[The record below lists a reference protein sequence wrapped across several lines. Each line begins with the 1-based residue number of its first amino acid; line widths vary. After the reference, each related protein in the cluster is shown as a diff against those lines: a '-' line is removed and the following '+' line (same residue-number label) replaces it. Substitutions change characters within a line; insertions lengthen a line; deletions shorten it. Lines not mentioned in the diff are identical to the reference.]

1 MGCCSPKTSPQKR
14 SSAVPGSLRERL
26 ALATVAR
33 MNSIAPGRF
42 ALFLFAFAS
51 LVAVAAGAATL
62 AAAGLAPGSWLRN
75 PLAWAV
81 GALLG
86 AGLYAFGRAAW
97 VRHAAL
103 LLAPLGLA
111 VTLISEPVEGVHR
124 WIDIGPLHINVAAL
138 LLPAMIVAAGIAGIA
153 SAAALAAAAAVAV
166 LLVLQPDASQ
176 AAALAAAAGVLLLR
190 SGASAA
196 LRAGLG
202 VAFAVAAIIA
212 WMRPDALQPVREVEE
227 IFALALDVAPA
238 LAALGALALA
248 GAAAVPLR
256 LIGDRKVGDAALA
269 LCAYLVM
276 VALMPLA
283 GAFPVP
289 LVGLGMSFPVGW
301 WLAIGLLAA
310 SARTAKDSPDG

>member
-1 MGCCSPKTSPQKR
+1 MKST
-14 SSAVPGSLRERL
+14 
-26 ALATVAR
+26 
-33 MNSIAPGRF
+33 APGRF
-42 ALFLFAFAS
+42 ALILFAIAS
-51 LVAVAAGAATL
+51 VLAVAAGAATL
-62 AAAGLAPGSWLRN
+62 AAAGLAPGSWIRN

-86 AGLYAFGRAAW
+86 AGLYASGRVAW
-97 VRHAAL
+97 VQNAAL

-111 VTLISEPVEGVHR
+111 ATLIAAPVDGVHR

-138 LLPAMIVAAGIAGIA
+138 LLPAMIVAAGLAGIA
-153 SAAALAAAAAVAV
+153 SPTALAAAAAAV

-176 AAALAAAAGVLLLR
+176 AAALAVAAGVLLLR

-196 LRAGLG
+196 LRAGLAA
-202 VAFAVAAIIA
+202 AFAAAAVIA
-212 WMRPDALQPVREVEE
+212 WLRPDALQPVREVEE
-227 IFALALDVAPA
+227 IFALALEVAPA

-248 GAAAVPLR
+248 AAAATPLR
-256 LIGDRKVGDAALA
+256 LAGDRNASDAALA
-269 LCAYLVM
+269 LCAYFAI

-310 SARTAKDSPDG
+310 HARTAKDSPDG